1 MLVRP
6 RPGRG
11 REAPA
16 ALGSLLLDSPPDS
29 SAMTQACPGACRCAF
44 QTGGVACS
52 TLLPRESRLQV
63 TRGVMPHVGGEPQ
76 GPGRAA
82 RSSC

>member
-6 RPGRG
+6 RPGLG
-11 REAPA
+11 REALA
-16 ALGSLLLDSPPDS
+16 TLDSLPDS
-29 SAMTQACPGACRCAF
+29 SVMTQADPGACHCAF
-44 QTGGVACS
+44 QTGGGACL
-52 TLLPRESRLQV
+52 TLLPRERRLQV

-76 GPGRAA
+76 GPGGAA